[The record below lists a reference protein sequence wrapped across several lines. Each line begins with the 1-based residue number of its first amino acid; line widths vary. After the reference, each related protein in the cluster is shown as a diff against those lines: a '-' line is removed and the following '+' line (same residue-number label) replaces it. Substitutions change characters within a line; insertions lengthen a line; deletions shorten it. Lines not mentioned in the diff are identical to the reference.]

1 MDRLSETYPLPPG
14 GDGPTAS
21 GLAGRV
27 RVEAMTN
34 PCRAF
39 PLLMAWRE
47 TRAAPG
53 KFIFVVISVALG
65 AAALTAVT
73 GFNESVRY
81 TLLREARS
89 LMAADIS
96 LRMPVE
102 PSAEEIDFLDRLKSR
117 GIDSTRV
124 TETVSMASTGQGPP
138 VLVSVKGADL
148 GRYPFYGRIQL
159 QPPNVQLDA
168 GTVAVS
174 DDLLLRLGTRVGD
187 SIEIGNRR
195 FRIAAR
201 IVKEPDRMTTG
212 FTLGPRVLFTRDGLS
227 GAGIVIP
234 GSRITERLLL
244 KLRPDDD
251 LEATKKE
258 LSDIFGR
265 RARITDY
272 TETNPQLIALIVA
285 GLGVGATMQSH
296 LRQKI
301 PNIAFMKCVGGRSD
315 HIVSIYIAQALIIG
329 CTGSL
334 IGILLGAFA
343 QAEFAR
349 LVSRYFDIAVIL
361 VWPWTAM
368 LKAVAASLATVF
380 LFALPALVAIS
391 EVKPALILRKEVSG
405 ETLAPGQ
412 PRQPQRV
419 RRSVVAAA
427 LITIGL
433 WGIAVWVGSSI
444 KYATVFAAILIGSLL
459 VLGSLGGIL
468 LHGIRRLSQFQI
480 IRRSA
485 VLRHGIANL
494 YRPGAHA
501 TAILASLSIGV
512 MVTLSIYF
520 LQNSLLEEVRL
531 TAPPDTPNL
540 FLINITDRERDGI
553 TRLLE
558 NDPAVIEHQALS
570 PSVAAQLSTI
580 DGKPL
585 EQLPLEEGAR
595 RFLNTQFVLTWARD
609 MPPATDILEGSWWP
623 AQPAQPAQPTESL
636 VSVQEFAAQALGL
649 KVGSILE
656 WTAIGGNIRARVA
669 NVRRTNA
676 LRAGANNQFILSPGT
691 LDNFLLV
698 YYGSIRV
705 KPENAAAIQTR
716 VFQQFPTVTVINAA
730 DILEIIQGVMDQ
742 VSLATRFVS
751 GFAILGG
758 LVVLA
763 SSIAGSR
770 YRRIRETAI
779 LKTVGATRG
788 MLLRMLC
795 AEFAVIGSAAGII
808 GGALAAVASAVLIG
822 QLLDTPY
829 KFSWLPVF
837 FAAASTAM
845 LTVLTGWVASYG
857 IVDRKPLD
865 ILRQIES

>member
-1 MDRLSETYPLPPG
+1 MQ
-14 GDGPTAS
+14 
-21 GLAGRV
+21 
-27 RVEAMTN
+27 TN
-34 PCRAF
+34 SNNFRF

-53 KFIFVVISVALG
+53 KFIFVVLSVALG

-89 LMAADIS
+89 LMAADIA

-102 PSAEEIDFLDRLKSR
+102 PSAKEIEFLDGLKSR

-124 TETVSMASTGQGPP
+124 TQTVSMASAGQGPP

-148 GRYPFYGRIQL
+148 ARYPFYGRMEL
-159 QPPNVQLDA
+159 QPSNVRLDA
-168 GTVAVS
+168 ATVAVS
-174 DDLLLRLGTRVGD
+174 DDLLLRLGIQVGD
-187 SIEIGNRR
+187 SIELGNRK

-201 IVKEPDRMTTG
+201 IMKEPDRMTTG
-212 FTLGPRVLFTRDGLS
+212 FTLGPRVLFTREGLS
-227 GAGIVIP
+227 SAGIIIP

-244 KLRPDDD
+244 KLPPDDD
-251 LEATKKE
+251 LEATRKE
-258 LSDIFGR
+258 LGSVFGR

-272 TETNPQLIALIVA
+272 PETNPQLTRALDRATRFLSMVSLIALIIA
-285 GLGVGATMQSH
+285 GLGVAATMQSH
-296 LRQKI
+296 LRHKMA
-301 PNIAFMKCVGGRSD
+301 NIAFMKCVGGRSD
-315 HIVSIYIAQALIIG
+315 HILRIYVAQALIIG
-329 CTGSL
+329 FSGSL
-334 IGILLGAFA
+334 IGVLLGAFA

-349 LVSRYFDIAVIL
+349 LVARYFDIAVIL
-361 VWPWTAM
+361 IWPWMAM
-368 LKAVAASLATVF
+368 LKAVAAGLATVI
-380 LFALPALVAIS
+380 LFAVPALLEIS
-391 EVKPALILRKEVSG
+391 AVKPALILRKEVSG
-405 ETLAPGQ
+405 EPKAG
-412 PRQPQRV
+412 RG
-419 RRSVVAAA
+419 RRSFVAAA
-427 LITIGL
+427 LIMLGL
-433 WGIAVWVGSSI
+433 WGIAVWVGSSV

-459 VLGSLGGIL
+459 VLGALGGIL
-468 LHGIRRLSQFQI
+468 LRALRRVSRHHL

-501 TAILASLSIGV
+501 AAILATLSIGV

-558 NDPAVIEHQALS
+558 NDPAVIDHQALS
-570 PSVAAQLSTI
+570 PSVAAQLLTI
-580 DGKPL
+580 DGTPL
-585 EQLPLEEGAR
+585 EQIPLEEGAR

-609 MPPATDILEGSWWP
+609 MPPATEILEGSWWP
-623 AQPAQPAQPTESL
+623 AQPAQPAQPPEPL

-669 NVRRTNA
+669 NIRRTNG
-676 LRAGANNQFILSPGT
+676 LRVGANNQFILSPGT
-691 LDNFLLV
+691 LDNLPVV
-698 YYGSIRV
+698 YYGAIRV

-730 DILEIIQGVMDQ
+730 DILEIIQGVVDQ

-751 GFAILGG
+751 GFAIFGG

-763 SSIAGSR
+763 SSIAATR
-770 YRRIRETAI
+770 YRRIREAAI

-795 AEFAVIGSAAGII
+795 AEFAIIGSAAGII

-822 QLLDTPY
+822 QLLDTSY

-837 FAAASTAM
+837 FGAAITAI
-845 LTVLTGWVASYG
+845 LTVLTGWLASYG
-857 IVDRKPLD
+857 ILDRKPLD

>member
-1 MDRLSETYPLPPG
+1 
-14 GDGPTAS
+14 
-21 GLAGRV
+21 
-27 RVEAMTN
+27 MTN
-34 PCRAF
+34 PCGTF

-102 PSAEEIDFLDRLKSR
+102 PSPKEIDFLDRLKSR

-174 DDLLLRLGTRVGD
+174 DDLFLRLGTRVGD

-258 LSDIFGR
+258 LSGIFGR

-272 TETNPQLIALIVA
+272 TETNPQLTRALDRATRFLSLISLIALIVA

-329 CTGSL
+329 CAGSL

-427 LITIGL
+427 LIAIGL

-669 NVRRTNA
+669 NIRRTNA

-758 LVVLA
+758 FVVLA

>member
-1 MDRLSETYPLPPG
+1 M
-14 GDGPTAS
+14 
-21 GLAGRV
+21 
-27 RVEAMTN
+27 
-34 PCRAF
+34 
-39 PLLMAWRE
+39 
-47 TRAAPG
+47 
-53 KFIFVVISVALG
+53 
-65 AAALTAVT
+65 
-73 GFNESVRY
+73 
-81 TLLREARS
+81 
-89 LMAADIS
+89 
-96 LRMPVE
+96 
-102 PSAEEIDFLDRLKSR
+102 
-117 GIDSTRV
+117 
-124 TETVSMASTGQGPP
+124 
-138 VLVSVKGADL
+138 
-148 GRYPFYGRIQL
+148 
-159 QPPNVQLDA
+159 
-168 GTVAVS
+168 
-174 DDLLLRLGTRVGD
+174 
-187 SIEIGNRR
+187 
-195 FRIAAR
+195 
-201 IVKEPDRMTTG
+201 
-212 FTLGPRVLFTRDGLS
+212 
-227 GAGIVIP
+227 
-234 GSRITERLLL
+234 
-244 KLRPDDD
+244 
-251 LEATKKE
+251 
-258 LSDIFGR
+258 
-265 RARITDY
+265 
-272 TETNPQLIALIVA
+272 
-285 GLGVGATMQSH
+285 
-296 LRQKI
+296 
-301 PNIAFMKCVGGRSD
+301 
-315 HIVSIYIAQALIIG
+315 
-329 CTGSL
+329 
-334 IGILLGAFA
+334 
-343 QAEFAR
+343 
-349 LVSRYFDIAVIL
+349 
-361 VWPWTAM
+361 
-368 LKAVAASLATVF
+368 
-380 LFALPALVAIS
+380 
-391 EVKPALILRKEVSG
+391 
-405 ETLAPGQ
+405 
-412 PRQPQRV
+412 
-419 RRSVVAAA
+419 
-427 LITIGL
+427 
-433 WGIAVWVGSSI
+433 
-444 KYATVFAAILIGSLL
+444 
-459 VLGSLGGIL
+459 
-468 LHGIRRLSQFQI
+468 
-480 IRRSA
+480 
-485 VLRHGIANL
+485 LRHGIANL

-501 TAILASLSIGV
+501 AAILASLSIGV

-669 NVRRTNA
+669 NIRRTNA

-808 GGALAAVASAVLIG
+808 GGALAAVALAVLIG

>member
-1 MDRLSETYPLPPG
+1 
-14 GDGPTAS
+14 
-21 GLAGRV
+21 
-27 RVEAMTN
+27 MTN
-34 PCRAF
+34 PCGTF

-102 PSAEEIDFLDRLKSR
+102 PSPKEIDFLDRLKSR

-258 LSDIFGR
+258 LSGIFGR

-272 TETNPQLIALIVA
+272 TETNPQLTRALDRATRFLSLISLIALIVA

-296 LRQKI
+296 LRQKM

-329 CTGSL
+329 CAGSL

-427 LITIGL
+427 LIAIGL

-553 TRLLE
+553 TRLL
-558 NDPAVIEHQALS
+558 V
-570 PSVAAQLSTI
+570 
-580 DGKPL
+580 
-585 EQLPLEEGAR
+585 
-595 RFLNTQFVLTWARD
+595 VLTWARD

-669 NVRRTNA
+669 NIRRTNA